1 MKLVITIYLL
11 TIIGAALPIAA
22 HAAPSLQD
30 ARGTFIEAGTEA
42 FGGQPPSLPT
52 TLATIVRAAL
62 SLLGVIFVSLIIYA
76 GFLWMTAGGDDKSV
90 GKAKDI
96 IQQAIIGLA
105 ITLSAYAITG
115 FVVGK
120 LGAI

>member
-1 MKLVITIYLL
+1 MQRNIFITLLLSLVLIPYS
-11 TIIGAALPIAA
+11 AN
-22 HAAPSLQD
+22 AAPTLQD
-30 ARGTFIEAGTEA
+30 ARGAFVDAGEVA

-52 TLATIVRAAL
+52 TLATIVRGAL
-62 SLLGVIFVSLIIYA
+62 SLLGLIFISLIVYA
-76 GFLWMTAGGDDKSV
+76 GFLWMTAGGDDKRV

-105 ITLSAYAITG
+105 ITLSAYAITN
-115 FVVGK
+115 FVVTK

>member
-1 MKLVITIYLL
+1 MQRNIFITLLLSLVLIPYS
-11 TIIGAALPIAA
+11 AN
-22 HAAPSLQD
+22 AAPTLQD
-30 ARGTFIEAGTEA
+30 ARGIFVDAGEVA

-52 TLATIVRAAL
+52 TLATIVRGAL
-62 SLLGVIFVSLIIYA
+62 SLLGLIFISLIVYA
-76 GFLWMTAGGDDKSV
+76 GFLWMTAGGDDKRV

-105 ITLSAYAITG
+105 ITLSAYAITN
-115 FVVGK
+115 FVVTK